1 MVLQVFFLALSTALT
16 VIWLVINRK
25 AGKKYADY
33 LAPLKQDKSHPFY
46 ELYAF
51 GFELLA
57 IANYKYDSQIDRRRI
72 AQCNII
78 YGEKFG
84 GYYYSV
90 NMAEKLSI
98 SYIVPLLF
106 FVLYGV
112 SGEPAMILAGLVG
125 MVLAWLYIDSIIT
138 SVMQKRQDEIELQFA
153 DMVSKLT
160 LLVNAGMILREAW
173 AQVAYA
179 SDGLIYR
186 EMRGAMQKIQNGMPE
201 VDAYV
206 YFGGRCETKRVKK
219 FASMLVQN
227 LTKGNHELVSF
238 LKQTSTESWE
248 ERKNIVKRKGEAAA
262 TKLMLPIGIMF
273 VGLLI
278 MIVVPIFT
286 KIGS

>member
-16 VIWLVINRK
+16 VIWLVINSK

-78 YGEKFG
+78 YGEKYG

-125 MVLAWLYIDSIIT
+125 MVLTWLYIDSIIT
-138 SVMQKRQDEIELQFA
+138 SVMQNRQDEIELQFA

-206 YFGGRCETKRVKK
+206 YFSSRCETKRVKK

-238 LKQTSTESWE
+238 LKQTSAESWE

>member
-1 MVLQVFFLALSTALT
+1 MLLQLVFLAISTALT
-16 VIWLVINRK
+16 AVWFLVNAK
-25 AGKKYADY
+25 AGKKFAEY
-33 LAPLKQDKSHPFY
+33 LAPLKEDKSHPFY
-46 ELYAF
+46 ELYSF

-57 IANYKYDSQIDRRRI
+57 MVNYKYDSPLDRKRI

-90 NMAEKLSI
+90 NLAEKLSL
-98 SYIVPLLF
+98 SYAVLVVF
-106 FVLYGV
+106 FALYGI
-112 SGEPAMILAGLVG
+112 SGEPALILVGLVG
-125 MVLAWLYIDSIIT
+125 MVLAYLYVDSIIT
-138 SVMQKRQDEIELQFA
+138 SVIEDRQSEIELEFA

-160 LLVNAGMILREAW
+160 LLVNAGMIMREAW
-173 AQVAYA
+173 ARVADT

-186 EMRGAMQKIQNGMPE
+186 EMHSAIQQINNGMAE
-201 VDAYV
+201 VEAYV
-206 YFGGRCETKRVKK
+206 YFGNRCETKRVKK

-238 LKQTSTESWE
+238 LKQTTKESWE

-262 TKLMLPIGIMF
+262 TKLLIPIGIMF

-278 MIVVPIFT
+278 MIVVPVFT
-286 KIGS
+286 KIGN

>member
-16 VIWLVINRK
+16 VIWMVINRK

-125 MVLAWLYIDSIIT
+125 MVLAWLYIDSVIT
-138 SVMQKRQDEIELQFA
+138 SVMQNRQDEIELQFA

-206 YFGGRCETKRVKK
+206 YFGSRCETKRVKK